1 VKLSTRLSIAVG
13 IIVTLLSISIGSFA
27 IISSQN
33 SEIATVKGILN
44 AATKQTIDSSEDPY
58 VVALLVTQTSSLPL
72 AASVLTTS
80 PDLSFLVENSASI
93 KFRPMPQQ
101 INSAKRSPTMVE
113 GSLLIRAID
122 TDPGEFL
129 IYSMSIKSAQ
139 EHSRS
144 LLKAL
149 LLFILISLLSA
160 LAITYFLFRRDSQ
173 VNALARALQ
182 ENNVKMQE
190 FLGNASH
197 ELRTPLT
204 VIKGYAELMSANPS
218 NSDLPRYLENVK
230 TESARMERLINEL
243 LLLAELGEGRSLDIS
258 EVNIASLL
266 RRKIEEVRDLNPN
279 RVITSNIADVIF
291 ETDKALLEI
300 LLTNIFS
307 NIIRHTP
314 PDAPVAINLVKSK
327 GGFTL
332 HIEDGGPGL
341 PNYSAKS
348 FTRFDNSRS
357 RESGGSG
364 LGLSIMQRIAT
375 TLGTNI
381 YFSKSSLGGLKVSL
395 QKE

>member
-1 VKLSTRLSIAVG
+1 
-13 IIVTLLSISIGSFA
+13 
-27 IISSQN
+27 
-33 SEIATVKGILN
+33 
-44 AATKQTIDSSEDPY
+44 
-58 VVALLVTQTSSLPL
+58 
-72 AASVLTTS
+72 
-80 PDLSFLVENSASI
+80 VENSASI
-93 KFRPMPQQ
+93 KFRPTTQQ
-101 INSAKRSPTMVE
+101 INSAKRSPTLVE
-113 GSLLIRAID
+113 NSLLIRAID

-160 LAITYFLFRRDSQ
+160 LATTYFLFRRDSQ
-173 VNALARALQ
+173 VNALARSLQ
-182 ENNVKMQE
+182 ENNERMQE
-190 FLGNASH
+190 FLGDASH

-218 NSDLPRYLENVK
+218 NPDLPRYLENVK
-230 TESARMERLINEL
+230 TESARMERLISEL

-258 EVNIASLL
+258 EVNLSSLL
-266 RRKIEEVRDLNPN
+266 RKKVEEVRDLNPA
-279 RVITSNIADVIF
+279 RTITVNISDVIF
-291 ETDKALLEI
+291 ETDEALLEI
-300 LLTNIFS
+300 LLTNVFS
-307 NIIRHTP
+307 NIVRHTP
-314 PDAPVAINLVKSK
+314 VDSPVSVTLVGKK
-327 GGFTL
+327 IGFL
-332 HIEDGGPGL
+332 LRIEDGGPGR
-341 PNYSAKS
+341 PNYAAQA
-348 FTRFDNSRS
+348 FNRFDKSSS

>member
-1 VKLSTRLSIAVG
+1 MKLSTRLSIVVG

-341 PNYSAKS
+341 PNYSAQA
-348 FTRFDNSRS
+348 FTRFDKSRS

>member
-1 VKLSTRLSIAVG
+1 MKLSTRLSIAVG

-33 SEIATVKGILN
+33 SEIATVKEILN
-44 AATKQTIDSSEDPY
+44 AATKQTINSSEDPY
-58 VVALLVTQTSSLPL
+58 VVALLVTQTTSLPL

-80 PDLSFLVENSASI
+80 PELSFLVENSASI
-93 KFRPMPQQ
+93 KFRPTPQQ
-101 INSAKRSPTMVE
+101 INSAKKSPTLVE
-113 GSLLIRAID
+113 DSLLIRAID

-173 VNALARALQ
+173 VNALARSLQ
-182 ENNVKMQE
+182 ENNERMQE
-190 FLGNASH
+190 FLGDASH

-204 VIKGYAELMSANPS
+204 VIKGYAELMSANPL
-218 NSDLPRYLENVK
+218 NPDLPRYLENVK
-230 TESARMERLINEL
+230 KESARMERLINEL

-258 EVNIASLL
+258 EADISKLVS
-266 RRKIEEVRDLNPN
+266 RKIEEVRDLNPN
-279 RVITSNIADVIF
+279 RVITSNLADVII
-291 ETDKALLEI
+291 ETDQALLEI

-314 PDAPVAINLVKSK
+314 PDAPVAINLVKNK

-341 PNYSAKS
+341 PNYSAQA
-348 FTRFDNSRS
+348 FTRFDKSRS

-364 LGLSIMQRIAT
+364 LGLSIMQKIAQ
-375 TLGTNI
+375 TLGASISFT
-381 YFSKSSLGGLKVSL
+381 KSSLGGLAVTFDL
-395 QKE
+395 